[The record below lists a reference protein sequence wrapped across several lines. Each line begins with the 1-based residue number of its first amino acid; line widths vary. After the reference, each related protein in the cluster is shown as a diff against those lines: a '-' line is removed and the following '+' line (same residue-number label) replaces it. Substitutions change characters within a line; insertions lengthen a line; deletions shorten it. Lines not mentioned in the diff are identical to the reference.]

1 MAISIK
7 GVNTGV
13 IRKSNNFI
21 ALALKIKEPR
31 NKESLFFMSVMEL
44 RDLLIALES
53 RLHQKHKLDAAAHLQ
68 YEQARDKVIK
78 KMAENIPEILVD
90 ELKNADINRRVN
102 TLELT
107 DNQGENLTFVLTLH
121 DGSKCELV
129 VNELQIEMLARAII
143 HAINNAEMRELALR
157 ITSLLDFLPLY
168 DVDCG
173 TMAIWNMTPIPNRNG
188 NITCSTIIW
197 RCFTALKMK
206 VAKNNLAAQW

>member
-53 RLHQKHKLDAAAHLQ
+53 RLHQKHKLDAATRLQ

-90 ELKNADINRRVN
+90 ELKMPILIVG
-102 TLELT
+102 LT
-107 DNQGENLTFVLTLH
+107 RWNLP
-121 DGSKCELV
+121 
-129 VNELQIEMLARAII
+129 II
-143 HAINNAEMRELALR
+143 KAKI
-157 ITSLLDFLPLY
+157 LPSY
-168 DVDCG
+168 
-173 TMAIWNMTPIPNRNG
+173 
-188 NITCSTIIW
+188 
-197 RCFTALKMK
+197 
-206 VAKNNLAAQW
+206 

>member
-31 NKESLFFMSVMEL
+31 NKESLLFLSVMEL

-53 RLHQKHKLDAAAHLQ
+53 RLHQKHKLDAAARLQ

-90 ELKNADINRRVN
+90 ELKMPILIVGLTRWNLPIMRV
-102 TLELT
+102 
-107 DNQGENLTFVLTLH
+107 
-121 DGSKCELV
+121 K
-129 VNELQIEMLARAII
+129 I
-143 HAINNAEMRELALR
+143 
-157 ITSLLDFLPLY
+157 LPSY
-168 DVDCG
+168 
-173 TMAIWNMTPIPNRNG
+173 
-188 NITCSTIIW
+188 
-197 RCFTALKMK
+197 
-206 VAKNNLAAQW
+206 

>member
-1 MAISIK
+1 
-7 GVNTGV
+7 
-13 IRKSNNFI
+13 
-21 ALALKIKEPR
+21 
-31 NKESLFFMSVMEL
+31 MSVMEL

-53 RLHQKHKLDAAAHLQ
+53 RMHQKHKLDAAARLQ

-129 VNELQIEMLARAII
+129 VNELQIEMLARQSFMQLI
-143 HAINNAEMRELALR
+143 MRKCVNWHYV
-157 ITSLLDFLPLY
+157 LPH
-168 DVDCG
+168 C
-173 TMAIWNMTPIPNRNG
+173 
-188 NITCSTIIW
+188 
-197 RCFTALKMK
+197 
-206 VAKNNLAAQW
+206 

>member
-53 RLHQKHKLDAAAHLQ
+53 RLHQKHKLDAAARLQ

-78 KMAENIPEILVD
+78 KM
-90 ELKNADINRRVN
+90 
-102 TLELT
+102 
-107 DNQGENLTFVLTLH
+107 G
-121 DGSKCELV
+121 
-129 VNELQIEMLARAII
+129 
-143 HAINNAEMRELALR
+143 
-157 ITSLLDFLPLY
+157 
-168 DVDCG
+168 
-173 TMAIWNMTPIPNRNG
+173 
-188 NITCSTIIW
+188 
-197 RCFTALKMK
+197 
-206 VAKNNLAAQW
+206 

>member
-53 RLHQKHKLDAAAHLQ
+53 RLHQKHKLDAAARLQ

-78 KMAENIPEILVD
+78 KMAENIPHERLGIS
-90 ELKNADINRRVN
+90 
-102 TLELT
+102 TLWHLPYCLS
-107 DNQGENLTFVLTLH
+107 QYSY
-121 DGSKCELV
+121 GSYC
-129 VNELQIEMLARAII
+129 
-143 HAINNAEMRELALR
+143 AINSIQFQTVFRQQLLPDT
-157 ITSLLDFLPLY
+157 IFDTS
-168 DVDCG
+168 
-173 TMAIWNMTPIPNRNG
+173 
-188 NITCSTIIW
+188 
-197 RCFTALKMK
+197 
-206 VAKNNLAAQW
+206 

>member
-53 RLHQKHKLDAAAHLQ
+53 RLHQKHKLDAAARLQ

-78 KMAENIPEILVD
+78 KMAENIPEILV
-90 ELKNADINRRVN
+90 
-102 TLELT
+102 
-107 DNQGENLTFVLTLH
+107 
-121 DGSKCELV
+121 S
-129 VNELQIEMLARAII
+129 
-143 HAINNAEMRELALR
+143 
-157 ITSLLDFLPLY
+157 
-168 DVDCG
+168 
-173 TMAIWNMTPIPNRNG
+173 
-188 NITCSTIIW
+188 
-197 RCFTALKMK
+197 LKMPILIVGLTRWNLPIIK
-206 VAKNNLAAQW
+206 AKILPSY

>member
-7 GVNTGV
+7 CVNTGV

-31 NKESLFFMSVMEL
+31 NKDSLFCMSVMEL
-44 RDLLIALES
+44 RDLLSALES
-53 RLHQKHKLDAAAHLQ
+53 RLHQKHTLDAAARLQ

-90 ELKNADINRRVN
+90 DLKNADINRRVN

-107 DNQGENLTFVLTLH
+107 DNQGENLTLVLTLP

-129 VNELQIEMLARAII
+129 VNELEMV
-143 HAINNAEMRELALR
+143 RE
-157 ITSLLDFLPLY
+157 
-168 DVDCG
+168 
-173 TMAIWNMTPIPNRNG
+173 
-188 NITCSTIIW
+188 
-197 RCFTALKMK
+197 
-206 VAKNNLAAQW
+206 NLHGHKHQGC